1 MSFAELASANIVG
14 YSQNALV
21 DGFKASGASFV
32 NIGGTGCNLTDLV
45 PVGIGDKSLG
55 VINVQ
60 FLDANG
66 TTTAAYGYYKG
77 GTGKRAT
84 EGWYQGMTLIT
95 AENDVPIATGT
106 GVWVKG
112 AAGLSLQ
119 TSGQVYTA
127 DVPCDLID
135 GFRLLSNPFSSD
147 TSLTKLIPTG
157 IGDKSLGVINVQ
169 FLDAN
174 GTTTAAYGYYKG
186 GTGKRA
192 TEGWYQGMTLI
203 TTENDVTIPAGS
215 GVWVK
220 GAAGLGLT
228 FKAPY
233 SL

>member
-1 MSFAELASANIVG
+1 LASANIVG

-55 VINVQ
+55 VIGVQ
-60 FLDANG
+60 FLDASG
-66 TTTAAYGYYKG
+66 KMTA
-77 GTGKRAT
+77 
-84 EGWYQGMTLIT
+84 
-95 AENDVPIATGT
+95 N
-106 GVWVKG
+106 
-112 AAGLSLQ
+112 
-119 TSGQVYTA
+119 
-127 DVPCDLID
+127 
-135 GFRLLSNPFSSD
+135 
-147 TSLTKLIPTG
+147 
-157 IGDKSLGVINVQ
+157 
-169 FLDAN
+169 
-174 GTTTAAYGYYKG
+174 YGYYKG

-203 TTENDVTIPAGS
+203 TTENDVPIPAGSGLWIKGAAGLSIQTSGQVLNAELHCDLVDGFRLLSNPFSADTTLTKLVPTGIGDKSLGVIAVQFLDASGKMTANYGYYKGGTAKRATEGWYQGMTLITTENDVTIPAGT

-228 FKAPY
+228 FKVPY

>member
-1 MSFAELASANIVG
+1 LASANIVG

-95 AENDVPIATGT
+95 
-106 GVWVKG
+106 
-112 AAGLSLQ
+112 
-119 TSGQVYTA
+119 
-127 DVPCDLID
+127 
-135 GFRLLSNPFSSD
+135 
-147 TSLTKLIPTG
+147 
-157 IGDKSLGVINVQ
+157 
-169 FLDAN
+169 
-174 GTTTAAYGYYKG
+174 
-186 GTGKRA
+186 
-192 TEGWYQGMTLI
+192 
-203 TTENDVTIPAGS
+203 TENDVTIPAGS